1 MWSIVTISDKIA
13 KKIVWGST
21 PTVVDPRLQV
31 SNDHRYVLVMT
42 PSPLHCVFATASV
55 AVRDKVTC
63 MRRLPV
69 PTQGTDTP
77 LYVDM
82 VPLLS
87 LGYHPLHGGGDG
99 EGSSPSPVRPQVF
112 ADLLRDGVIGKR
124 TRQTL
129 IPSDQLNLELSFP

>member
-1 MWSIVTISDKIA
+1 MGFDSYR
-13 KKIVWGST
+13 GG
-21 PTVVDPRLQV
+21 P
-31 SNDHRYVLVMT
+31 
-42 PSPLHCVFATASV
+42 TASGKQRSQV
-55 AVRDKVTC
+55 RLGNDPFPFALCTRDKVTC

-99 EGSSPSPVRPQVF
+99 EGSSPSPVR
-112 ADLLRDGVIGKR
+112 DGVIGKR
-124 TRQTL
+124 TRQSL
-129 IPSDQLNLELSFP
+129 QN